1 MARPEHR
8 HGLQRP
14 RPRRAGAFVLTEN
27 SLYTVEAWKT
37 FLEHLKP
44 GGILTVTRDYG
55 HTAAEKSNELL
66 LHMGIAVFGVAILMN
81 GISALALFYFVSVLG
96 IPAAT
101 AGFLVFLSKIYDAV
115 SDPLTGWMSDRT
127 QSTQGRRR
135 PGCSGAPSSR
145 PSRSSACS
153 PCRSRAPAT

>member
-1 MARPEHR
+1 M
-8 HGLQRP
+8 Q
-14 RPRRAGAFVLTEN
+14 
-27 SLYTVEAWKT
+27 
-37 FLEHLKP
+37 
-44 GGILTVTRDYG
+44 
-55 HTAAEKSNELL
+55 TAATV
-66 LHMGIAVFGVAILMN
+66 AVAAADTADDKLPTRIKAMWATGAFGVAILMN

-135 PGCSGAPSSR
+135 PWLFWGAIVSR
-145 PSRSSACS
+145 CV
-153 PCRSRAPAT
+153 